1 MTSNWTRCES
11 QLRWAV
17 WGDIVEEESTW
28 WGQCLGTQTGRCT
41 WTQALRNRWS
51 VLFGWRTTEAR
62 LRGWRLAKW
71 HSTHTQRSDGS
82 NPTWFI
88 TADTVQNDMGRKIAG
103 PISLANAPA
112 IFVGS
117 NKGDNL
123 LPLEMWGI
131 ASVFRMQGPPP
142 LVINV
147 LDVVCKQDGPAAE
160 FLSPPR
166 I

>member
-1 MTSNWTRCES
+1 
-11 QLRWAV
+11 
-17 WGDIVEEESTW
+17 
-28 WGQCLGTQTGRCT
+28 
-41 WTQALRNRWS
+41 
-51 VLFGWRTTEAR
+51 
-62 LRGWRLAKW
+62 
-71 HSTHTQRSDGS
+71 
-82 NPTWFI
+82 
-88 TADTVQNDMGRKIAG
+88 MGRKIAG

-112 IFVGS
+112 IFVGF